1 MIINDL
7 KYIKL
12 ALWVPYIL
20 IGIWVIYIYQIY
32 ISSSS
37 ENLIIPVVMMFII
50 FRSIFGLAQTIMK
63 KELYRR
69 IAKLPI
75 AKTNIMNWKMNR
87 NVGISFMD
95 FEKSTFWFCGT
106 QTDFA
111 IPILPM
117 ENMKYNE
124 FYDHIVFMDGNT
136 GNRYIVYKYS
146 QL

>member
-1 MIINDL
+1 
-7 KYIKL
+7 
-12 ALWVPYIL
+12 
-20 IGIWVIYIYQIY
+20 
-32 ISSSS
+32 
-37 ENLIIPVVMMFII
+37 
-50 FRSIFGLAQTIMK
+50 MK

-111 IPILPM
+111 IHILPM

-124 FYDHIVFMDGNT
+124 FYDHIVFMDSNT